1 MKTTK
6 DQKKINVNK
15 CVEFS
20 ETQKEKDD
28 INSCGPNLYIK
39 NENNVFHL
47 IKDNAKESSVSGEK
61 NDDSSY
67 KNEINISPEVG
78 NYMSF
83 EGMIGP
89 INETLRGTKEFAEG
103 ETFGEGNGFS
113 KDKTTEKNE
122 GNFAL
127 KTNLESTLD
136 KGNPE
141 KAENTVREQKEGEN
155 I

>member
-1 MKTTK
+1 MKKTK
-6 DQKKINVNK
+6 KQKKINVNK

-67 KNEINISPEVG
+67 KNEITI
-78 NYMSF
+78 
-83 EGMIGP
+83 
-89 INETLRGTKEFAEG
+89 K
-103 ETFGEGNGFS
+103 
-113 KDKTTEKNE
+113 K
-122 GNFAL
+122 
-127 KTNLESTLD
+127 
-136 KGNPE
+136 
-141 KAENTVREQKEGEN
+141 
-155 I
+155 